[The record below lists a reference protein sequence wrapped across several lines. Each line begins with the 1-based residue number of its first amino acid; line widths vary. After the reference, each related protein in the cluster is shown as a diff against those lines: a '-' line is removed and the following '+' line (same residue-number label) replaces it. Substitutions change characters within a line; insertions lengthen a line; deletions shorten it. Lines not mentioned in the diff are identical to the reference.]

1 MQSKITLIGM
11 YNFDNTLFDKLSF
24 PDGIDRELAI
34 NRILNKS
41 EEFELIYS
49 DFDYLQDRIGIW
61 GEIWSRTFSKWVEAL
76 NVEYDPLFNYDRHE
90 VYTDTTNRVY
100 EDKHDKAFDDSHNNI
115 KSDNSNKNFE
125 DSHTTNRA
133 DASSE
138 ESKSTSNTITS
149 SDTDSDTTKKVS
161 AYDEAS
167 YSDKELE
174 TSNATSNQTG
184 SGNAEGN
191 VSVNSVSNE
200 SSGNSGKES
209 LNNNSVES
217 GNTSGTETNNTAGNS
232 NEVTQHSA
240 HLYGNIGVTT
250 SQQMLRDQLDIVT
263 WNLYE
268 HISDIFIDEFCILV
282 Y

>member
-11 YNFDNTLFDKLSF
+11 YNFDNTLFDKLTF

-90 VYTDTTNRVY
+90 IYTDTTNRVY
-100 EDKHDKAFDDSHNNI
+100 EDKQDKAFDDAHNNI
-115 KSDNSNKNFE
+115 KSDNSNKTFE
-125 DSHTTNRA
+125 DSHIASRA
-133 DASSE
+133 DSTTE
-138 ESKSTSNTITS
+138 ESESFSNTVTS
-149 SDTDSDTTKKVS
+149 SDTDSDTNKKVS
-161 AYDEAS
+161 AYDETD
-167 YSDKELE
+167 YSDRELE
-174 TSNATSNQTG
+174 TSNAVSNQTG
-184 SGNAEGN
+184 SGSSTGN
-191 VSVNSVSNE
+191 VSGTSNSNE
-200 SSGNSGKES
+200 LSGNTGAENT
-209 LNNNSVES
+209 NNNSVES
-217 GNTSGTETNNTAGNS
+217 GNISGTETNNTAGNS
-232 NEVTQHSA
+232 NEITQHSA

-250 SQQMLRDQLDIVT
+250 SQQMLKDQLDVVK